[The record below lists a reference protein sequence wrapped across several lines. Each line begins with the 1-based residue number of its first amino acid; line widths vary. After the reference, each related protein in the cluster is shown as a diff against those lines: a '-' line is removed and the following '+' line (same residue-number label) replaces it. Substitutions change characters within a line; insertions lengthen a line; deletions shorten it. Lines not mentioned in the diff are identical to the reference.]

1 MRAEPRHMSR
11 GPKRSSGKSA
21 TGMTGRL
28 LHTKVKSARGRKTSS
43 TNWLQRQL
51 NDPYVAEARTRGL
64 RSRAAFKL
72 MQLDE
77 RYNLLKSGDAVVD
90 LGAAPGGW
98 TQVAVGRVGAE
109 KGKGKVLAVDILEM
123 EPIPGAEIM
132 QLDFTEDG
140 ADEKVKAA
148 LGGPADAVISD
159 MAAPTTGHKQTDHLR
174 IVMMCDLALEF
185 AIDVL
190 APGGVFI
197 AKVLKGGTE
206 NELLERMKKNFTH
219 VRHAKPEASRAD
231 SREAYVVATGFRGK
245 DAADAGE

>member
-1 MRAEPRHMSR
+1 MSN
-11 GPKRSSGKSA
+11 GPKRPGGKSGSG

-77 RYNLLKSGDAVVD
+77 RYKLLKSGDSVVD

-98 TQVAVGRVGAE
+98 TQVAVDRVGAE
-109 KGKGKVLAVDILEM
+109 KGKGQVLAVDILEM
-123 EPIPGAEIM
+123 EPMSGAQIM
-132 QLDFTEDG
+132 QLDFTEEG
-140 ADEKVKAA
+140 ADDKVKAA
-148 LGGPADAVISD
+148 LGGPANAVISD

-174 IVMMCDLALEF
+174 IVFMCELALAF

-190 APGGVFI
+190 APDGVFI

-206 NELLERMKKNFTH
+206 NDLLEQMKKNFTH

-231 SREAYVVATGFRGK
+231 SREAYVIATGFRGK
-245 DAADAGE
+245 NDAEEDETA

>member
-1 MRAEPRHMSR
+1 MSR
-11 GPKRSSGKSA
+11 SPKRPGGPSSRS

-28 LHTKVKSARGRKTSS
+28 LHTKVKTARGRTNSS
-43 TNWLQRQL
+43 TSWLQRQL
-51 NDPYVAEARTRGL
+51 NDPYVAEAKTRGL

-72 MQLDE
+72 MQLDD
-77 RYNLLKSGDAVVD
+77 RYRLLKSGDSVVD

-98 TQVAVGRVGAE
+98 TQVAVDRVGAL
-109 KGKGKVLAVDILEM
+109 KGKGKVLAVGILGM
-123 EPIPGAEIM
+123 EPMQGAEVM
-132 QLDFTEDG
+132 QLDFTEEG

-148 LGGPADAVISD
+148 LGGLANAVISD
-159 MAAPTTGHKQTDHLR
+159 MAAPTTGHRQTDHLR
-174 IVMMCDLALEF
+174 IVFMCELALAF
-185 AIDVL
+185 ALDVL

-206 NELLERMKKNFTH
+206 NDLLEQMKKNFTT

-245 DAADAGE
+245 SAAED